1 MEAAAA
7 LEIEKMRRR
16 AREEEEDR
24 HTERQRS
31 EAEFQ
36 ARLNERSDQKTYTR
50 EDNRLKLRAQLKSQA
65 LDDAHAREM
74 DYVHAKHRAANTSIS
89 LQQPQSRAAGHTG
102 QSLYGRQQTS
112 TEVNE
117 HEEEKKE
124 DCWMPDDGED

>member
-36 ARLNERSDQKTYTR
+36 MRLNERSDHKTYTR
-50 EDNRLKLRAQLKSQA
+50 EDNRLKLRAQLKAQA

-89 LQQPQSRAAGHTG
+89 LQQSPINSRCGTHGAICIWPPA
-102 QSLYGRQQTS
+102 
-112 TEVNE
+112 
-117 HEEEKKE
+117 
-124 DCWMPDDGED
+124 DFC